1 MTTVDGGTPQ
11 EVEILD
17 ADSALSE
24 LHRTHYRSCLRIA
37 ALLVDD
43 PGSAE
48 EVVQEAFVKVYRAWD
63 KVRDMHAAPAYLR
76 VVVVNTARSRLRRKY
91 VAAKHPPI
99 PDGHAPGA
107 DDSVLVNEEH
117 RAVIAALQTLPRRQR
132 EVLTLRYY
140 SDLSEREIADALGIG
155 VGAVKS
161 NASRGIAALAKKM
174 EGHR

>member
-76 VVVVNTARSRLRRKY
+76 VVVVNTARSRLFKELRIQF
-91 VAAKHPPI
+91 VSPV
-99 PDGHAPGA
+99 
-107 DDSVLVNEEH
+107 DSV
-117 RAVIAALQTLPRRQR
+117 
-132 EVLTLRYY
+132 
-140 SDLSEREIADALGIG
+140 
-155 VGAVKS
+155 AVKVAGDDQPRS
-161 NASRGIAALAKKM
+161 DTK
-174 EGHR
+174 